1 MKASELIMTKRETFM
16 KASELIMED
25 GDLIMAN
32 SVSVMKAG
40 DAHKTDPI
48 VEKIDFEG
56 VMKGSDGHIIATDII
71 MEDRNTH
78 MIEGNGR

>member
-32 SVSVMKAG
+32 SMTVMKAG

-48 VEKIDFEG
+48 VEKTDCEG
-56 VMKGSDGHIIATDII
+56 VMKGNDGHTIATDII
-71 MEDRNTH
+71 MEDGTTY
-78 MIEGNGR
+78 M